1 MIHILVLDMKR
12 IFVNLFRHV
21 EFNFS
26 NVCLKQQQRRT
37 IQASTFRLQSVEEV
51 WN

>member
-26 NVCLKQQQRRT
+26 NVYLKQQRT